1 MTAPVRSTIAVGWP
15 LLPLPDE
22 NGQLAWPDAETSV
35 RQTIE
40 AILRTRPGEQLMR
53 PRFGGGL
60 EDFVH
65 EPNTLTTRRRIH
77 DAIVA
82 ALTTWEPRVTLDRVE
97 VWEVA
102 SDADPGARRDRVSAA
117 PHRRRGAGRPHSD
130 HERIAYA
137 DPSSVT
143 R

>member
-1 MTAPVRSTIAVGWP
+1 MTAPVRGTIAVGWP

-22 NGQLAWPDAETSV
+22 NGQLAWPNAETSV
-35 RQTIE
+35 RQTVE
-40 AILRTRPGEQLMR
+40 AILRTRVGEQLMR
-53 PRFGGGL
+53 PRFGGSL

-82 ALTTWEPRVTLDRVE
+82 ALTTWDPRVTLDRVE

-102 SDADPGARRDRVSAA
+102 SDATQVRV
-117 PHRRRGAGRPHSD
+117 
-130 HERIAYA
+130 EIAYRLRRTGA
-137 DPSSVT
+137 AEQVGLT
-143 R
+143 LITNG

>member
-1 MTAPVRSTIAVGWP
+1 MTVPGRSTIAVGWP

-22 NGQLAWPDAETSV
+22 NGRLAWPDAETSV

-40 AILRTRPGEQLMR
+40 AILRTRVGEQLMR
-53 PRFGGGL
+53 PRFGGSL

-82 ALTTWEPRVTLDRVE
+82 ALTTWEPRITLDRVE

-102 SDADPGARRDRVSAA
+102 SDATQVRV
-117 PHRRRGAGRPHSD
+117 
-130 HERIAYA
+130 EIAYRLRRTGA
-137 DPSSVT
+137 AEQVGLT
-143 R
+143 LITNG